1 MWYFLGNR
9 HHENDMTQYVHV
21 HTYIHIHCNVHIK
34 FYTHWLYNSETE
46 SGSFIVHTKHDIQ
59 CAGSHTV
66 MCVQQTEWQRWIGC
80 KDTQILTSPNLYI
93 VCLQKRNVCY
103 VRAFFSFDWSVSI
116 GPGGTGSR
124 KSQMSMLSS
133 NEPLTIWKS
142 SNCRPYT
149 APECSC
155 DKRKR
160 SHQSWPGHTN

>member
-1 MWYFLGNR
+1 MMWYFLGNR

-66 MCVQQTEWQRWIGC
+66 MCVQQAEWQRWIGC

-93 VCLQKRNVCY
+93 MCLQKRNVCY

-133 NEPLTIWKS
+133 CELLTIWKS
-142 SNCRPYT
+142 SNCSLNT
-149 APECSC
+149 LPECSC
-155 DKRKR
+155 DRNR
-160 SHQSWPGHTN
+160 SHHH